1 MRFSSL
7 PAVLCAGFLF
17 FSNSYAFAQGSDF
30 QKWIASYKRTAVA
43 QGVNAQLYDRVFKGM
58 TPDPRIK
65 KSAEN
70 QPEFTRAIWQYLD
83 SAVSEDRVLHGRR
96 MVDEWS
102 GWLDRIEAKYGVNRH
117 VVLAIWGMESSYG
130 RILDNTSIVRSTPR
144 ALATL
149 AYNGGRR
156 GKYARK
162 QLIAALKILQNGDVS
177 PAQMRGS
184 WAGAMGHT
192 QFIPTTY
199 QAYAVDITG
208 DGKRDIWNSI
218 PDALASTAAYLNKM
232 GWQSGQTWGYE
243 VTLPKNFNYRLSNQ
257 RKQQSVANWG
267 KLGVKRANGSKFPR
281 GADMAR
287 LYTPA
292 GANGPA
298 FLLLKNFYVIKR
310 YNNSSAYALGVGH
323 LSDRLLGL
331 SGFAVEWPRGDRPLT
346 FSEKKALQKG
356 LSDKGYKPGAVDGK
370 IGQRTRQ
377 AIQAYQKASGLV
389 PDGHDSI
396 KLLNR
401 LQGRT

>member
-7 PAVLCAGFLF
+7 PAALCAGILLVCS
-17 FSNSYAFAQGSDF
+17 SNVFAQQTGF
-30 QKWIASYKRTAVA
+30 QKWVSSFKRTAVSA
-43 QGVNAQLYDRVFKGM
+43 GVSTQLYDRVFEGM

-83 SAVSEDRVLHGRR
+83 SAVTEDRVSYGQQ
-96 MVDEWS
+96 MAGDWN
-102 GWLDRIEAKYGVNRH
+102 GWLDKIEAKYGVSRH

-130 RILDNTSIVRSTPR
+130 RILDNASIMRSTPR

-149 AYNGGRR
+149 AYQGGRR
-156 GKYARK
+156 GKFARK
-162 QLIAALKILQNGDVS
+162 QLVAALKILQDGDVV
-177 PAQMRGS
+177 PEQMRGS

-218 PDALASTAAYLNKM
+218 PDALASTAAYLSKV
-232 GWQSGQTWGYE
+232 GWQSGETWGYE
-243 VTLPKNFNYRLSNQ
+243 VILPEGFNYRLSNQ
-257 RKQQSVANWG
+257 RKNQVVANWR
-267 KLGVKRANGSKFPR
+267 KLGVTRANGSAFPR
-281 GADMAR
+281 GTDMAR

-292 GANGPA
+292 GAGGPA

-310 YNNSSAYALGVGH
+310 YNNSNAYALGVGH
-323 LSDRLLGL
+323 LSDRLLGMP
-331 SGFAVEWPRGDRPLT
+331 SFVADWPRGDRPLT
-346 FSEKKALQKG
+346 LTEKKALQKR
-356 LSDKGYKPGAVDGK
+356 LVEMGYKPGIVDGK
-370 IGQRTRQ
+370 IGRGTRQ
-377 AIQAYQKASGLV
+377 AIQAYQKASGMI

>member
-17 FSNSYAFAQGSDF
+17 FSSSYGFAQVSDF
-30 QKWIASYKRTAVA
+30 QKWIANFKQTAVA
-43 QGVNAQLYDRVFKGM
+43 QGVNSELYDRVFKDM

-65 KSAEN
+65 KSADN
-70 QPEFTRAIWQYLD
+70 QPEFTRAVWEYLD
-83 SAVSEDRVLHGRR
+83 SAVSKDRVLHGRR
-96 MVDEWS
+96 MVDEWA
-102 GWLDRIEAKYGVNRH
+102 GWLDKIESEYGVNRH

-130 RILDNTSIVRSTPR
+130 RILENKSIVRSTPR

-149 AYNGGRR
+149 SYNGGRR

-162 QLIAALKILQNGDVS
+162 QLIAALKILQNGDVT
-177 PAQMRGS
+177 PEQMQGS

-218 PDALASTAAYLNKM
+218 PDALASTAAYLSKM

-257 RKQQSVANWG
+257 RKQQSIARWS
-267 KLGVKRANGSKFPR
+267 KLGVKRASGVDFPR
-281 GADMAR
+281 DADMAR

-292 GANGPA
+292 GAKGPA

-310 YNNSSAYALGVGH
+310 YNNSDSYALGVGH
-323 LSDRLLGL
+323 LSDRLLGMP
-331 SGFAVEWPRGDRPLT
+331 GFVADWPRGDRPLS
-346 FSEKKALQKG
+346 FSEKKALQKR
-356 LSDKGYKPGAVDGK
+356 LTEIGYKPGAVDGK
-370 IGQRTRQ
+370 IGQRTRE

-389 PDGHDSI
+389 PDGHDSV
-396 KLLNR
+396 KLLKR

>member
-7 PAVLCAGFLF
+7 PAVLCAGFLL
-17 FSNSYAFAQGSDF
+17 FSSSYGFAQGSDF
-30 QKWIASYKRTAVA
+30 QKWIAGFKRTAVA
-43 QGVNAQLYDRVFKGM
+43 QGVSPQLYDRVFKGM

-83 SAVSEDRVLHGRR
+83 SAVSQDRVVHGRR
-96 MVDEWS
+96 MVDEWA
-102 GWLDRIEAKYGVNRH
+102 GWLDKIESKYGVNRH

-130 RILDNTSIVRSTPR
+130 RILDNKAIVRSTPR

-162 QLIAALKILQNGDVS
+162 QLVAALKILQNGDVS
-177 PAQMRGS
+177 PQQMQGS

-257 RKQQSVANWG
+257 RKQQSLASWS
-267 KLGVKRANGSKFPR
+267 KLGVKRVSGSGFPR
-281 GADMAR
+281 GGDMAR

-310 YNNSSAYALGVGH
+310 YNNSNAYALGVGH

-331 SGFAVEWPRGDRPLT
+331 SGFVAEWPRGDRPLT
-346 FSEKKALQKG
+346 FSEKKALQKR
-356 LSDKGYKPGAVDGK
+356 LSEMGYKPGAVDGK

>member
-7 PAVLCAGFLF
+7 PALLCTGFLLF
-17 FSNSYAFAQGSDF
+17 CNSSVFAQESDF
-30 QKWIASYKRTAVA
+30 QTWIKSFKRTAVA
-43 QGVNAQLYDRVFKGM
+43 QGVDAQLYDRVFKGM

-83 SAVSEDRVLHGRR
+83 SAVSQDRVSHGRL
-96 MVDEWS
+96 MVDEWAE
-102 GWLDRIEAKYGVNRH
+102 WLDKIESRYGVSRH

-130 RILDNTSIVRSTPR
+130 RVLDNKAIVRSTPR

-162 QLIAALKILQNGDVS
+162 QLVAALKILQRGDVS
-177 PAQMRGS
+177 SEQMTGS

-218 PDALASTAAYLNKM
+218 PDALASTAAYLEKM

-243 VTLPKNFNYRLSNQ
+243 VTLPANFDYQLANKR
-257 RKQQSVANWG
+257 RKKPVSYW
-267 KLGVKRANGSKFPR
+267 KSLGVKRVNKLEFPR
-281 GADMAR
+281 ANDSAR

-298 FLLLKNFYVIKR
+298 FLLLKNFDVIKR
-310 YNNSSAYALGVGH
+310 YNNSDAYALGVGH
-323 LSDRLLGL
+323 LSDRLLGMTE
-331 SGFAVEWPRGDRPLT
+331 FVADWPRGDRPLSS
-346 FSEKKALQKG
+346 SEKKLLQQR
-356 LSDKGYKPGAVDGK
+356 LVEKGYKLGAVDGK
-370 IGQRTRQ
+370 IGYKTRQ
-377 AIQAYQKASGLV
+377 AIQAYQKASGLI

>member
-17 FSNSYAFAQGSDF
+17 FGSSYSFAQESDF

-43 QGVNAQLYDRVFKGM
+43 QGVSPQLYDRVFKGM
-58 TPDPRIK
+58 TPDPQIK

-83 SAVSEDRVLHGRR
+83 KAVSEDRVLHGRR

-102 GWLDRIEAKYGVNRH
+102 DWLDKIEAKYGVNRH

-130 RILDNTSIVRSTPR
+130 RILDNKSIVRSTPR

-177 PAQMRGS
+177 PAQMQGS

-199 QAYAVDITG
+199 QDYAVDITG

-218 PDALASTAAYLNKM
+218 PDALASTAAYLNEM

-243 VTLPKNFNYRLSNQ
+243 VTLPKNFDYHLSNQ
-257 RKQQSVANWG
+257 RKQQSVASWG
-267 KLGVKRANGSKFPR
+267 KLGVKRANGAEFPR

-292 GANGPA
+292 GAGGPA

-331 SGFAVEWPRGDRPLT
+331 SGFDAEWPRGDRPLT
-346 FSEKKALQKG
+346 LSERKALQKG
-356 LSDKGYKPGAVDGK
+356 LSEMGYKPGAIDGK
-370 IGQRTRQ
+370 IGQKTRR

>member
-7 PAVLCAGFLF
+7 PAVLFSGFLIFCSFAGF
-17 FSNSYAFAQGSDF
+17 AQANDF
-30 QKWIASYKRTAVA
+30 QSWVASFKRTAVS

-58 TPDPRIK
+58 TPDPRIR
-65 KSAEN
+65 KSAQN

-83 SAVSEDRVLHGRR
+83 SAVSQERVTHGRR
-96 MVDEWS
+96 MVDEWA
-102 GWLDRIEAKYGVNRH
+102 GWLDKIEAKYGVNRH

-130 RILDNTSIVRSTPR
+130 RVLDNSSIMRSTPR
-144 ALATL
+144 ALATM
-149 AYNGGRR
+149 AYNPGRR
-156 GKYARK
+156 RKYARQ
-162 QLIAALKILQNGDVS
+162 QLIAALKILQRGDIS
-177 PAQMRGS
+177 PAQMQGS

-208 DGKRDIWNSI
+208 DGKRDIWNSV
-218 PDALASTAAYLNKM
+218 PDALASTAAYLSKM
-232 GWQSGQTWGYE
+232 GWQSGKAWGYE
-243 VTLPKNFNYRLSNQ
+243 VSLPKSFNYRLSNQ
-257 RKQQSVANWG
+257 RKQQSLNSWRE
-267 KLGVKRANGSKFPR
+267 LGVKRVNGRSFPR

-310 YNNSSAYALGVGH
+310 YNNSDAYALGVGH

-331 SGFAVEWPRGDRPLT
+331 SGFNAEWPRDERPLT
-346 FSEKKALQKG
+346 FSEKKALQKH
-356 LSDKGYKPGAVDGK
+356 LVEMGYQPGSVDGK
-370 IGQRTRQ
+370 IGQKTRR

>member
-7 PAVLCAGFLF
+7 PAILCAGFLF
-17 FSNSYAFAQGSDF
+17 FSNSFGFAQGSGF
-30 QKWIASYKRTAVA
+30 QKWIAGYKRTAVA
-43 QGVNAQLYDRVFKGM
+43 QGVNSQLYDQVFKGM

-70 QPEFTRAIWQYLD
+70 QPEFTHAIWQYLD
-83 SAVSEDRVLHGRR
+83 SAVSADRVLYGRS
-96 MVDEWS
+96 MLDEWS
-102 GWLDRIEAKYGVNRH
+102 GWLDKIEAKYGVNRH

-130 RILDNTSIVRSTPR
+130 RILDNKSIVRSTPR

-156 GKYARK
+156 AKYARE
-162 QLIAALKILQNGDVS
+162 QLIAALKILQAGDVS

-243 VTLPKNFNYRLSNQ
+243 VTLPKNFNYHLSNQ
-257 RKQQSVANWG
+257 RKQQPVLNWS
-267 KLGVKRANGSKFPR
+267 KLGVKRANGLSFPR
-281 GADMAR
+281 NADMAR

-331 SGFAVEWPRGDRPLT
+331 ADFSAKWPRGDRPLT

-356 LSDKGYKPGAVDGK
+356 LSEMGYKPGAVDGK
-370 IGQRTRQ
+370 IGERTRQ

-389 PDGHDSI
+389 PDGHDSVQ
-396 KLLNR
+396 LLNR